1 MVSVKTFF
9 GGFYMTIGE
18 IAKRSGLPESTLR
31 YYEKKGLLRVARD
44 SAGRRAYQEGDAAWI
59 QFICR
64 LKETGMPLRDIRR
77 YSELR
82 YAGESTMGERL
93 DMLQQHRDYVLEQQR
108 TWEESLQKLDE
119 KIAFY
124 RQSIYRR

>member
-1 MVSVKTFF
+1 
-9 GGFYMTIGE
+9 MTIGE

-44 SAGRRAYQEGDAAWI
+44 GAGRRAYQEGDVAWI

-77 YSELR
+77 YSDLR
-82 YAGESTMGERL
+82 YAGDATVPERL
-93 DMLQQHRDYVLEQQR
+93 EMLRRHRAYVLDQR
-108 TWEESLQKLDE
+108 RRWDEYLENLDG
-119 KIAFY
+119 KIALY
-124 RQSIYRR
+124 ERSIKGPA